1 MAGQPQNLSEFE
13 RTLSALF
20 GVSLSCLALRSSSLS
35 GIRAL
40 AGAAGVALLVRAAT
54 GRCAVKAALLGE
66 GVRLE
71 TIAEPPA
78 SNSDASTHSAR
89 VDEALEGT
97 FPASDPP
104 ASRLPDEPPRNA
116 ADKWEAAR
124 SAEKGPPGADQE
136 PDKDR

>member
-1 MAGQPQNLSEFE
+1 MATQSQNLSEFE
-13 RTLSALF
+13 RALSGLVGA
-20 GVSLSCLALRSSSLS
+20 SLSILALRSSSTLAARAVS
-35 GIRAL
+35 GLI
-40 AGAAGVALLVRAAT
+40 GTGLLIRAAT

-78 SNSDASTHSAR
+78 SNHVSTHSAR
-89 VDEALEGT
+89 VDEGLEGT

-116 ADKWEAAR
+116 DAKWAAAR
-124 SAEKGPPGADQE
+124 AAEQASQDPALKPK
-136 PDKDR
+136 KDR